1 MEKKLK
7 DLKNGS
13 YEISLSFT
21 TDEYKNAEDKA
32 FSTLAK
38 DVEIQGFRKGQAP
51 KKLVE
56 KKINTEYL
64 QLLSFENLFNIGM
77 KEVLDENKEIKF
89 VGEPYAMDKKEGKD
103 WVIILTFT
111 LDIYP
116 EVKVLNKEWEN
127 MTIDIID
134 GTATEKDVQDAM
146 LNLQKNYAEYKDT
159 EEITTD
165 TVSRISMKF
174 LDAQGEEL
182 EKWFVYVWEPEFT
195 AEKKEADFWKEHFV
209 GKKRW
214 ETFDITY
221 KKSLVP
227 VLQPKNKDLP
237 VKQITFEV
245 LDVKKV
251 ELPEM
256 NEENIKKFFGD
267 KAEVKNKAELETYI
281 KGEIEKQKFDTE
293 LLKSIDGYLREVNKK
308 SMDVQIP
315 QTLVTQEYASR
326 LKNLEQRFGGAENT
340 KKYLESLG
348 DEKRKVFEDDIRKAS
363 KESLEKFFVLQQVCE
378 YFEIKL
384 DPENKAME
392 VEKQLYEKLKK

>member
-1 MEKKLK
+1 M
-7 DLKNGS
+7 
-13 YEISLSFT
+13 
-21 TDEYKNAEDKA
+21 
-32 FSTLAK
+32 
-38 DVEIQGFRKGQAP
+38 
-51 KKLVE
+51 
-56 KKINTEYL
+56 
-64 QLLSFENLFNIGM
+64 
-77 KEVLDENKEIKF
+77 
-89 VGEPYAMDKKEGKD
+89 
-103 WVIILTFT
+103 
-111 LDIYP
+111 
-116 EVKVLNKEWEN
+116 
-127 MTIDIID
+127 
-134 GTATEKDVQDAM
+134 
-146 LNLQKNYAEYKDT
+146 
-159 EEITTD
+159 
-165 TVSRISMKF
+165 
-174 LDAQGEEL
+174 
-182 EKWFVYVWEPEFT
+182 
-195 AEKKEADFWKEHFV
+195 
-209 GKKRW
+209 
-214 ETFDITY
+214 
-221 KKSLVP
+221 P

-267 KAEVKNKAELETYI
+267 KAEVKNKVELETYI

-315 QTLVTQEYASR
+315 QTLITQEYASR

>member
-7 DLKNGS
+7 NLKNGS

-182 EKWFVYVWEPEFT
+182 EKWFVYVGEPEFT
-195 AEKKEADFWKEHFV
+195 AEKKESDFWKEHFV

-214 ETFDITY
+214 ENFDITY